1 MSATIDWHQ
10 RQRTI
15 FLIASGISTAGS
27 FAGLTAKG
35 WILMSGTQNAML
47 LALHFAALSLPT
59 LLVSGPAGVR
69 TDRIGC
75 EKVLVQAQWAL
86 LGAGLLGAM
95 AIPLLTGAAQVI
107 VLMTSTLLMGIA
119 GAYELT
125 ARNKYCALL
134 VEEPQQLAPYLTSF
148 SVVFNVGK
156 LVGPPVG
163 GWLVALTGPATALT
177 LDALTYL
184 LPIASV
190 IWLLK
195 PNRAQ
200 EQRSSSQA
208 ASLRAAWN
216 DCGPV
221 LRHVLQFTALICVVG
236 FFHPGLAPKIA
247 FDTLGDKP
255 TDLGLFTSVLAAGS
269 ICGGIVLQ
277 RNSHRFSQRPA
288 RTLACFALIT
298 ALAQLGMAT
307 GGGVS
312 VVLPMAFLIG
322 AGTAGLLSSAN
333 LITQVGSPQVIRGR
347 MAGLSQIAFLG
358 GGGLSGLLAAALT
371 SNLGLGQ
378 TFAIAGGVGAV
389 LALWEL
395 WQRGNSRLPNPG
407 SPR

>member
-1 MSATIDWHQ
+1 MNATIDWHQ
-10 RQRTI
+10 RQRNI

-95 AIPLLTGAAQVI
+95 AIPLLTGAAQVM

-288 RTLACFALIT
+288 RTLACFGLIT

-395 WQRGNSRLPNPG
+395 WQRGNSRLPNPD

>member
-134 VEEPQQLAPYLTSF
+134 VEEPQKLAPYLTSF

-177 LDALTYL
+177 LDALSYL

-288 RTLACFALIT
+288 RTLACFGLIT

-307 GGGVS
+307 GGGVG

-358 GGGLSGLLAAALT
+358 GGGLSGLLAAALS

>member
-95 AIPLLTGAAQVI
+95 AIPLLTGAAQVM

-288 RTLACFALIT
+288 RTLACFGLIT

-407 SPR
+407 LPR

>member
-1 MSATIDWHQ
+1 MNATIDWHQ

-95 AIPLLTGAAQVI
+95 AIPLLTGAAQVM

-288 RTLACFALIT
+288 RTLACFGLIT

-307 GGGVS
+307 ERGVS
-312 VVLPMAFLIG
+312 VVLLMAFLIG

-333 LITQVGSPQVIRGR
+333 LVTQVGSPQVIRGR

-358 GGGLSGLLAAALT
+358 GGGLSGLLAAALA
-371 SNLGLGQ
+371 SSLGLTQ
-378 TFAIAGGVGAV
+378 TFAIAGGLGTV

-395 WQRGNSRLPNPG
+395 CQRGNSQLPKPS
-407 SPR
+407 SPD